1 MLVKDIMTVNVV
13 TINQNQTLLELQ
25 GLMSDDNIRR
35 VPVVNDA
42 GMVVGI
48 ITDKDVRMAS
58 PSEAST
64 LSRYGCGVSDVSGP
78 DQLRTGSG

>member
-48 ITDKDVRMAS
+48 ITDKDVRMADGFPFGS
-58 PSEAST
+58 KYP
-64 LSRYGCGVSDVSGP
+64 LP
-78 DQLRTGSG
+78 LRSFLPVKPY

>member
-42 GMVVGI
+42 GMVVGKQVPFPVMKLP
-48 ITDKDVRMAS
+48 T
-58 PSEAST
+58 
-64 LSRYGCGVSDVSGP
+64 C
-78 DQLRTGSG
+78 

>member
-58 PSEAST
+58 
-64 LSRYGCGVSDVSGP
+64 
-78 DQLRTGSG
+78 LRKQVPFPVTKLPTC

>member
-58 PSEAST
+58 
-64 LSRYGCGVSDVSGP
+64 
-78 DQLRTGSG
+78 LRKQVPFPVMKRLTC

>member
-64 LSRYGCGVSDVSGP
+64 LSRY
-78 DQLRTGSG
+78 

>member
-48 ITDKDVRMAS
+48 ITDKDVRMLRIKMCGWLPLRKQVPS
-58 PSEAST
+58 PVT
-64 LSRYGCGVSDVSGP
+64 KLPTC
-78 DQLRTGSG
+78 

>member
-64 LSRYGCGVSDVSGP
+64 LSRYWMKKIICAAS
-78 DQLRTGSG
+78 

>member
-42 GMVVGI
+42 GQYPPCSG
-48 ITDKDVRMAS
+48 
-58 PSEAST
+58 SE
-64 LSRYGCGVSDVSGP
+64 
-78 DQLRTGSG
+78 

>member
-1 MLVKDIMTVNVV
+1 MLVRDIMTVNVV

-48 ITDKDVRMAS
+48 ITDKDPVMKL
-58 PSEAST
+58 PT
-64 LSRYGCGVSDVSGP
+64 C
-78 DQLRTGSG
+78 

>member
-35 VPVVNDA
+35 VPV
-42 GMVVGI
+42 MW
-48 ITDKDVRMAS
+48 R
-58 PSEAST
+58 
-64 LSRYGCGVSDVSGP
+64 L
-78 DQLRTGSG
+78 

>member
-58 PSEAST
+58 
-64 LSRYGCGVSDVSGP
+64 
-78 DQLRTGSG
+78 LRKQVPFPVMKLPTC

>member
-64 LSRYGCGVSDVSGP
+64 
-78 DQLRTGSG
+78 

>member
-48 ITDKDVRMAS
+48 ITDKDVRMRCYD
-58 PSEAST
+58 P
-64 LSRYGCGVSDVSGP
+64 
-78 DQLRTGSG
+78 

>member
-58 PSEAST
+58 P
-64 LSRYGCGVSDVSGP
+64 
-78 DQLRTGSG
+78 

>member
-1 MLVKDIMTVNVV
+1 MLVRDIMTVNVV

-48 ITDKDVRMAS
+48 ITDKDVRMSLRIKMCGWLPLRKQVPS
-58 PSEAST
+58 PVT
-64 LSRYGCGVSDVSGP
+64 KLPTC
-78 DQLRTGSG
+78 